1 MLGTTPI
8 AAKTLQHMQT
18 RVARDSIT
26 ASALR
31 QSHPG
36 TVADVRLYFSTV
48 LNLARFA
55 AAARRDFKKA
65 HEAEWKAL
73 QAYLKLQADLTK
85 AQRSHEFGRCVK
97 ALDIFLRSA
106 ATHCH
111 LRDSFGLQDIEP
123 SLFLPL
129 DNLTMRN
136 VRDWAKDRALPTTP
150 IYKLEIRQYD
160 AYQAS
165 AAAWAKERGELRVWL
180 DDEFWGVQAKT
191 G

>member
-8 AAKTLQHMQT
+8 AAKTLQHMQA

-31 QSHPG
+31 QSVAG
-36 TVADVRLYFSTV
+36 TVTDVQLYLSTRLD
-48 LNLARFA
+48 LARFA
-55 AAARRDFKKA
+55 TAARRDFKKA
-65 HEAEWKAL
+65 HETEWKAL
-73 QAYLKLQADLTK
+73 QAYLARG
-85 AQRSHEFGRCVK
+85 QRSHEFGRCAK
-97 ALDIFLRSA
+97 SLDIFLRSA

-111 LRDSFGLQDIEP
+111 LRDAFGLQDIEP
-123 SLFLPL
+123 LLFLPL

-136 VRDWAKDRALPTTP
+136 VRAWAKERALPTTP